1 MQIGVGIMHSCSP
14 LDCYCAYLRK
24 SRADR
29 DAELRGDGET
39 LARHRCLLTELSAK
53 LLLPISKFYCE
64 VGSGDTIADR
74 PVMQQLLC
82 DVESGKWTGVFVVE
96 VERLARGNTKDQ
108 GIVADSFKYS
118 NTQIITPSKIYDP
131 SNEFDEEYFE
141 FGLFMSRREYKTINR
156 RLQRGR
162 IAAVKEGRYI
172 CSTAPYGYTRI
183 PIPHDK
189 GYTLAIN
196 PSEADVVR
204 MIYQWYCY
212 GDPSDPLMLH
222 PGFLTIARKLDSL
235 SIKPR
240 HNPVWSRSS
249 VSDILQNPTYTGKV
263 FFGRNKER
271 TISQKG
277 ILSKTRQTCDHYTLA
292 QGIHPAIIS
301 TQLFELAQKIRK
313 NNRKNTIPGQAA
325 LQNPLSGI
333 LYCKKCGSLM
343 TRLAP
348 NTHTKYASIKCPN
361 RYCRNISSP
370 LFLVEEQLLEALRH
384 WLASYQLA
392 PAFPPAAS
400 LQDELSARKGLLRHT
415 QTEIASLKHQ
425 MAKAYDLLEQEVYT
439 VGLFK
444 QRQSTLLHHIHTLE
458 QSEKQMTAEITRL
471 SNMQR
476 ETQPFF
482 AAVPHLLDTYSTNTA
497 ALNNRILHEIVEKVY
512 YDKQE
517 ANRRGCLHHAN
528 FDLDIFVKLPPDYPL
543 QLAGPN
549 V

>member
-1 MQIGVGIMHSCSP
+1 MHSYSP

-53 LLLPISKFYCE
+53 LLLPISEFYCE

-74 PVMQQLLC
+74 PVMQRLLC
-82 DVESGKWTGVFVVE
+82 DVENGKWTGVFVVE

-118 NTQIITPSKIYDP
+118 NTKIITPSKIYDP

-189 GYTLAIN
+189 GYTLAID
-196 PSEADVVR
+196 PAEADVVR

-212 GDPSDPLMLH
+212 GDSSDPLMLH
-222 PGFLTIARKLDSL
+222 PGFLSIARKLDSL

-249 VSDILQNPTYTGKV
+249 ISDILQNPTYTGKV
-263 FFGRNKER
+263 FFGRNKEM
-271 TISQKG
+271 TTSQKG
-277 ILSKTRQTCDHYTLA
+277 VLTKTRQTCDHYTMA

-301 TQLFELAQKIRK
+301 PQLFELAQKIRK
-313 NNRKNTIPGQAA
+313 ENRKNTIPGHVS

-348 NTHTKYASIKCPN
+348 NSHTKYASLKCPN
-361 RYCRNISSP
+361 RYCHNISSP
-370 LFLVEEQLLEALRH
+370 LFLVEEQLLEALRN

-392 PAFPPAAS
+392 PSFTLAAS
-400 LQDELSARKGLLRHT
+400 LQDELSARQGLLHNT
-415 QTEIASLKHQ
+415 LTEIAARKHQ
-425 MAKAYDLLEQEVYT
+425 LAKAYDLLEQEVYT
-439 VGLFK
+439 VQLFQ
-444 QRQSTLLHHIHTLE
+444 QRQSTLLHQIHTLE
-458 QSEKQMTAEITRL
+458 QSAKQMTAGIEGLTH
-471 SNMQR
+471 MQK
-476 ETQPFF
+476 ETQEFSATMPL
-482 AAVPHLLDTYSTNTA
+482 LLDTYSTNTA
-497 ALNNRILHEIVEKVY
+497 ALNNRILREIVEKVY
-512 YDKQE
+512 YDKHE
-517 ANRRGCLHHAN
+517 ANRRGCLHHAS
-528 FDLDIFVKLPPDYPL
+528 FDLDIFVKMPSCYPL
-543 QLAGPN
+543 
-549 V
+549 